1 MEKFLNVPVY
11 PLVTNG
17 GPLTSVT
24 PTGGAEFEVTSGTFI
39 ADVSI
44 GDIVHNATDNEYYL
58 VAAIA
63 SNTQLDLTPLEGA
76 AASIPAT
83 KQVFIHSGTVNN
95 SQLVSGS
102 GVLLVEQASTST
114 VTITYEG
121 AASADVVTLT
131 HTPVASGS
139 EAVRDLIE
147 ESIVKG
153 YSSSWT
159 DVSHDV
165 STLPNKVIGISIG

>member
-1 MEKFLNVPVY
+1 M
-11 PLVTNG
+11 NG
-17 GPLTSVT
+17 TSVT
-24 PTGGAEFEVTSGTFI
+24 PVGSADLTDTG
-39 ADVSI
+39 DVFANVSV
-44 GDIVHNATDNEYYL
+44 GDIVHQSTDNEYFL
-58 VAAIA
+58 VASKIDNNNLTLTA
-63 SNTQLDLTPLEGA
+63 LDGGTAPIVSGKA
-76 AASIPAT
+76 F
-83 KQVFIHSGTVNN
+83 FIHSGTVSN

-121 AASADVVTLT
+121 AAAADVITLT

>member
-1 MEKFLNVPVY
+1 MEKFLNVPVFK
-11 PLVTNG
+11 LVTNG
-17 GPLTSVT
+17 TTTAGTAGKLTDSSAT
-24 PTGGAEFEVTSGTFI
+24 FETDGV
-39 ADVSI
+39 AI
-44 GDIVHNATDNEYYL
+44 GDIVHNSADNTYTTVTAIDSETVLSVATT
-58 VAAIA
+58 VP
-63 SNTQLDLTPLEGA
+63 T
-76 AASIPAT
+76 T
-83 KQVFIHSGTVNN
+83 KTYFIHSGTVNN

-121 AASADVVTLT
+121 AAAADVVTLT

-153 YSSSWT
+153 YASSWT

>member
-1 MEKFLNVPVY
+1 MEKFLNVPVFK
-11 PLVTNG
+11 L
-17 GPLTSVT
+17 L
-24 PTGGAEFEVTSGTFI
+24 ASGTTDDDGSPTDLI
-39 ADVSI
+39 DSGADFVAAGVQV
-44 GDIVHNATDNEYYL
+44 GDIVHNSTDNTYHTITSVSATEL
-58 VAAIA
+58 GV
-63 SNTQLDLTPLEGA
+63 TGGGLETSKA
-76 AASIPAT
+76 Y
-83 KQVFIHSGTVNN
+83 FIHSATISN

-121 AASADVVTLT
+121 ASSADVVTLT

-165 STLPNKVIGISIG
+165 SVLPYRVIGISLG

>member
-17 GPLTSVT
+17 GPLTSIT

-39 ADVSI
+39 ADVSV
-44 GDIVHNATDNEYYL
+44 GDIVHNSTDNEYYL
-58 VAAIA
+58 VFNIA

-76 AASIPAT
+76 AASIPAS
-83 KQVFIHSGTVNN
+83 KQVYIHSGTVNN

-121 AASADVVTLT
+121 AAAADVVTLT

-153 YSSSWT
+153 YASSWT

-165 STLPNKVIGISIG
+165 STLPNQVIGISIG

>member
-1 MEKFLNVPVY
+1 MEKFLNIPVFN
-11 PLVTNG
+11 L
-17 GPLTSVT
+17 L
-24 PTGGAEFEVTSGTFI
+24 ASGTTDSDGSPNELI
-39 ADVSI
+39 DSGADFVAAGVQV
-44 GDIVHNATDNEYYL
+44 GDIVHNSTDNTY
-58 VAAIA
+58 
-63 SNTQLDLTPLEGA
+63 NTVTSVSANTLGVGGSGVGDA
-76 AASIPAT
+76 
-83 KQVFIHSGTVNN
+83 KDYFIHSATISN

-121 AASADVVTLT
+121 AAAADVVTLT

-165 STLPNKVIGISIG
+165 SVLPNKVIGISIG

>member
-1 MEKFLNVPVY
+1 MEKFLNIPVY
-11 PLVTNG
+11 KLITSGTTTSDGVPNELIDETVGVDFVSLGVKIGDIIHNSTDDTYHTV
-17 GPLTSVT
+17 TSVT
-24 PTGGAEFEVTSGTFI
+24 VDTLGADNGGV
-39 ADVSI
+39 
-44 GDIVHNATDNEYYL
+44 GDSKSY
-58 VAAIA
+58 
-63 SNTQLDLTPLEGA
+63 
-76 AASIPAT
+76 
-83 KQVFIHSGTVNN
+83 FIHSATINN

-114 VTITYEG
+114 VTITYD
-121 AASADVVTLT
+121 AAAATDVVTLT

>member
-1 MEKFLNVPVY
+1 MEKFLNIPVFKLLASGTTTSDGTPSELIDETLGVDFVSLGVKIGDIIHNSTDNTY
-11 PLVTNG
+11 HTV
-17 GPLTSVT
+17 TSVT
-24 PTGGAEFEVTSGTFI
+24 VDTLGADNGGLG
-39 ADVSI
+39 
-44 GDIVHNATDNEYYL
+44 NAKDY
-58 VAAIA
+58 
-63 SNTQLDLTPLEGA
+63 
-76 AASIPAT
+76 
-83 KQVFIHSGTVNN
+83 FIHSDTISN

-114 VTITYEG
+114 VTITYD
-121 AASADVVTLT
+121 AAAAAADVVTLT

-153 YSSSWT
+153 YTSSWT

-165 STLPNKVIGISIG
+165 SSLPNKVIGISLG